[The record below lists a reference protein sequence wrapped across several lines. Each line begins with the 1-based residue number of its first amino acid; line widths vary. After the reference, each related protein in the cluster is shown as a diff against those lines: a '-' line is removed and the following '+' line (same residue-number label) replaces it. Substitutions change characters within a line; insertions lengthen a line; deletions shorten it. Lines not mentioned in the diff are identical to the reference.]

1 MGVIIRPTEQEGGT
15 VNVVKAIRDMR
26 MECLEEGIAKGIEQG
41 IVAGRAEGKAE
52 AIRKMALYFR
62 NQDATL
68 TEDEAVKMAENILR

>member
-1 MGVIIRPTEQEGGT
+1 M
-15 VNVVKAIRDMR
+15 VKAIRDMR
-26 MECLEEGIAKGIEQG
+26 MECLEEGIAKGIEQGIEQG